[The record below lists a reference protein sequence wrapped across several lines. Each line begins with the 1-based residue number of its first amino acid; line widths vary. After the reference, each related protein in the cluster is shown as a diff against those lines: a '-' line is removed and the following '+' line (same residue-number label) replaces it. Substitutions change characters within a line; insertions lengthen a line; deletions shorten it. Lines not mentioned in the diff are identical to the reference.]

1 METVY
6 EVEEKM
12 GNSPLL
18 ICCSA
23 METVYEVEE
32 KMGNSPLLICCSAME
47 NVYEVEGKIETSPF
61 QGQLLCNGCCGTDG
75 YEM

>member
-1 METVY
+1 
-6 EVEEKM
+6 
-12 GNSPLL
+12 
-18 ICCSA
+18 

-47 NVYEVEGKIETSPF
+47 NVYEVEGKKETSPF

-75 YEM
+75 HEM